1 MQFPD
6 LNHAVLTLR
15 SHRPAP
21 ARSIIDQEWIDTE
34 FMLEVQQRGAKVR
47 RIRNPYHSL

>member
-1 MQFPD
+1 
-6 LNHAVLTLR
+6 VLTLR

-34 FMLEVQQRGAKVR
+34 FMSEVQQRGAKVTVLEVDSYVH
-47 RIRNPYHSL
+47 RNA